1 MSGEEIRKNISKNIV
16 KYREKANLS
25 QKELATRLGVTP
37 SRVSNWEQGAN
48 SPTIEILFEVCKIL
62 GVSINDIYGIYPE
75 ASIELTFVEIDHI
88 KKYRDLDDHGKDI
101 IDTILEKEY
110 ARCEDEYVE
119 IVARGGK
126 YKVKREALIELA
138 KRLDAEPYE
147 EDHDLC

>member
-88 KKYRDLDDHGKDI
+88 KNTVTLMITVK
-101 IDTILEKEY
+101 ILLYLWKKNMLAEK
-110 ARCEDEYVE
+110 
-119 IVARGGK
+119 
-126 YKVKREALIELA
+126 
-138 KRLDAEPYE
+138 AE
-147 EDHDLC
+147 